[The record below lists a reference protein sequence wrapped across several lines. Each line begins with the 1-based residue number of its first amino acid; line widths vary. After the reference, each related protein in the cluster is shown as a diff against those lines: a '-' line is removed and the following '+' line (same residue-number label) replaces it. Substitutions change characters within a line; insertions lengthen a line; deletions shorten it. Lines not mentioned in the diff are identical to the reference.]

1 MILIIFLVLLSIIAF
16 TLFLFLLSY
25 IFYPSQQHSK
35 QQEDSEQK
43 EDSKQKED
51 PKEKGNSKQKEDP
64 KEKGN
69 RQDFFPTIHS
79 TCSMSSDCGGNLV
92 CDNVCKTCKNTSG
105 NKCSSDVDCISGHFC
120 NNWVCT
126 PVPPSSPHFKEPI
139 IQSNSSRK
147 RVKWNDSANQI
158 FYI

>member
-16 TLFLFLLSY
+16 TLFIFLLSY
-25 IFYPSQQHSK
+25 IFYPSQQHPK
-35 QQEDSEQK
+35 QQ

-51 PKEKGNSKQKEDP
+51 PKEKGDPKQKEDP